1 LYLYGKII
9 FRFGKSNVGYLTW
22 IILGVVVAEG
32 ITGYGIDSLWNA
44 NNRGKTFQSV
54 DWSKFKTEDDEESES
69 EEEEEEVRPFL
80 IFMHIHHVV
89 EH

>member
-1 LYLYGKII
+1 MI
-9 FRFGKSNVGYLTW
+9 RFGKSNFAYLTW

-54 DWSKFKTEDDEESES
+54 DWSKFKSEDDEEAES
-69 EEEEEEVRPFL
+69 EDEEEEVRTLLML
-80 IFMHIHHVV
+80 ICHITTSSFN
-89 EH
+89 

>member
-1 LYLYGKII
+1 MI
-9 FRFGKSNVGYLTW
+9 RFGKSNFAYLTW

-54 DWSKFKTEDDEESES
+54 DWSKFKSEDDEEAES
-69 EEEEEEVRPFL
+69 EDEEEEVRTLLML
-80 IFMHIHHVV
+80 ICHITTASFN
-89 EH
+89 